1 MKVCIHLNILN
12 LGPHSNV
19 NLAMNCQR
27 RQRTLHRWGTTENGV
42 YISHRLSTCGFWR
55 TFTNKYA
62 CMRASQF
69 IIENIDSDAVN
80 ELDTYIMNNEALYRR
95 RFMPIISNIR
105 RKLAKNVYD
114 HEKAQKLWMYLVD
127 DAAKEY
133 VKEFGST
140 QDDVSN
146 MFPKETRQQVA
157 RVKSDRELENI
168 KAGEYDA
175 PKGTVS

>member
-1 MKVCIHLNILN
+1 MDH
-12 LGPHSNV
+12 HF
-19 NLAMNCQR
+19 
-27 RQRTLHRWGTTENGV
+27 
-42 YISHRLSTCGFWR
+42 TCGFWR

-69 IIENIDSDAVN
+69 ISENIDSDAVN
-80 ELDTYIMNNEALYRR
+80 ELDTYIMNNEELYRR

-105 RKLAKNVYD
+105 RKLAKNIYD

-146 MFPKETRQQVA
+146 MFPKETREQVA
-157 RVKSDRELENI
+157 RVISDRELENI
-168 KAGEYDA
+168 KQGEYDA